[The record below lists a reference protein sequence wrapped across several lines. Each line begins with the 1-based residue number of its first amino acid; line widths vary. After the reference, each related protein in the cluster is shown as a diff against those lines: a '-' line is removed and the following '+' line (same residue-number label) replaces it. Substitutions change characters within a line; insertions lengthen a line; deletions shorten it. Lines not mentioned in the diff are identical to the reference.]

1 MKIGDIDNK
10 GQISAELIL
19 ILSVMSMIVLI
30 TAYYTTSYLNE
41 ITNHTKIVIK
51 NSRNSILSKL

>member
-1 MKIGDIDNK
+1 MKIITDEN

-19 ILSVMSMIVLI
+19 ILSAMTMIVLI
-30 TAYYTTSYLNE
+30 TAYYTTNILND

-51 NSRNSILSKL
+51 NGRDNVLSKL